1 MPPKFARM
9 PGATDRASS
18 LDIERRGL
26 LDGDSDD
33 EDFFLR
39 GPKVQTGHLHGDQ
52 KMSGLRGQVD
62 EVMGI
67 MKDNV
72 NRVAERGDR
81 LEDLQD
87 KSDSLASNAD
97 MFRSRSKSLHHN
109 MWWKNCR
116 MRILIAIVILVLV
129 LIIMIPI
136 ILHYTSQEEDNNN
149 NNNNGGN

>member
-1 MPPKFARM
+1 MPPKFARI
-9 PGATDRASS
+9 PGSNDRAASA
-18 LDIERRGL
+18 DIERRGL

-39 GPKVQTGHLHGDQ
+39 GPKVGGNLRGDP
-52 KMSGLRGQVD
+52 KMSHLRGQVD
-62 EVMGI
+62 EVVGI

-81 LEDLQD
+81 LEDLQSA
-87 KSDSLASNAD
+87 SDSLVNNAD

-129 LIIMIPI
+129 LIVIIPI
-136 ILHYTSQEEDNNN
+136 IIHYKSEEEDNN
-149 NNNNGGN
+149 GGN

>member
-1 MPPKFARM
+1 MPPKFARI
-9 PGATDRASS
+9 PGASDRATSS
-18 LDIERRGL
+18 DIERRGL

-39 GPKVQTGHLHGDQ
+39 GPKVQTGNLRGDP
-52 KMSGLRGQVD
+52 KLSNLRGQVD

-116 MRILIAIVILVLV
+116 MRILITMVILVLV
-129 LIIMIPI
+129 LIILVPI
-136 ILHYTSQEEDNNN
+136 IIHYTSQEEDNN
-149 NNNNGGN
+149 GGN